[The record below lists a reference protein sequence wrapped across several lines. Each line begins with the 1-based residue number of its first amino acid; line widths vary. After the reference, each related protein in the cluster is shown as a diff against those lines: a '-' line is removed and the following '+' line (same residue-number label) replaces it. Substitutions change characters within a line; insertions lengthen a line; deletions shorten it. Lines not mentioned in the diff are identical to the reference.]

1 MQKLIKVII
10 YVFLLIT
17 SLTAILSLSGIA
29 YIWFVSD
36 KGDLLYLKWLIGS
49 VLLEIISIVIILSK
63 KGLKYLPD
71 VKVNKNSNET
81 LKFME
86 EFITLGT
93 TATIVS
99 NRVSWLSSSENLIQ
113 ILTGKIDQGLRIEII
128 TKEIVSQDVKDKL
141 KGAYFYETN
150 DTVAPEA
157 RFTLVNG
164 DRAGAEKLAIAKGVH
179 PEHEITV
186 FDYNTGP
193 QIIAM
198 AKDIIRKSKE
208 LSNVEKMV

>member
-1 MQKLIKVII
+1 MQKLIKAII
-10 YVFLLIT
+10 YVFLVIT
-17 SLTAILSLSGIA
+17 GLTAILSLSGIF
-29 YIWFVSD
+29 YIWFISD
-36 KGDLLYLKWLIGS
+36 KGDLLYLKWLIGAL
-49 VLLEIISIVIILSK
+49 LLEIISIILILGK
-63 KGLKYLPD
+63 KGLKYLPE
-71 VKVNKNSNET
+71 VKINKNSNET

-99 NRVSWLSSSENLIQ
+99 NRISWLVGSDNLID
-113 ILTGKIDQGLRIEII
+113 ILKSKIDKGLKIEII
-128 TKEIVSQDVKDKL
+128 TNGIVSLDVKERL
-141 KGAYFYETN
+141 EGAHFYKTN
-150 DTVAPEA
+150 DRVTPEA

-164 DRAGAEKLAIAKGVH
+164 DRTGSEKLAIAKGVH

-208 LSNVEKMV
+208 LSNVK